1 MGSKETM
8 RKWNV
13 SLLLLLV
20 YILEL
25 TEPIFDRINTVKI
38 WKVLWVRRRRG
49 GREQWAVGGSG
60 GLFGYCS
67 FFFSF
72 FWKMVIRERPSLV
85 KERKKNIL
93 KLSKSSNPS
102 IFCFPSYTSE
112 QCTTSLTPPSV
123 VYLIKQFREKKNN
136 RLAAGRLVGWWA
148 FWKIS
153 IRSFFG
159 WLGQKNWYG
168 LI

>member
-1 MGSKETM
+1 MRWFKVFISTNAIHWGNVLLSYGDRSPRILSK
-8 RKWNV
+8 
-13 SLLLLLV
+13 
-20 YILEL
+20 
-25 TEPIFDRINTVKI
+25 KI

-60 GLFGYCS
+60 GLFGHCS

-72 FWKMVIRERPSLV
+72 FWKMAIRESPSLV

-93 KLSKSSNPS
+93 KLAKSSNPS

-123 VYLIKQFREKKNN
+123 VNLIKQFREKKNN